1 MNNKIVAKGPAKPG
15 VKEASVDKRRRS
27 LLTAGVAAPAVLTLN
42 PVSAAAGSIMEC
54 VANQQEQPRNTFSK
68 WKDKW
73 ARQEVKAF
81 WVQRD
86 SGLKGDQRAAQL
98 KPDGAK
104 AEAFERTVPMKGG
117 DMVGGTDPDD
127 AFLLIDFEK
136 YASDVDGNRW
146 SKGFR
151 DSYVSPL
158 GDSYSRTWVE
168 EKRFAIIYVTDD
180 GRILGIG
187 PEHADSGKAVMLSC
201 WSSVAEAAAKQVW

>member
-86 SGLKGDQRAAQL
+86 SGLKGDQRAAQI
-98 KPDGAK
+98 DSESGK
-104 AEAFERTVPMKGG
+104 AGRFERSVPNKGG
-117 DMVGGTDPDD
+117 AFVGSDPDD
-127 AFLLIDFEK
+127 AHLLVEFDQ
-136 YASDVDGNRW
+136 YASDMKGNEW

-151 DSYVSPL
+151 DTFVNPVGETYK
-158 GDSYSRTWVE
+158 RTWIE
-168 EKRFAIIYVTDD
+168 EKRYAAIYVTEE
-180 GRILGIG
+180 GKILGIE
-187 PEHADSGKAVMLSC
+187 PEHARIGQAVMESC
-201 WSSVAEAAAKQVW
+201 WSSVAEVAAKQVW